1 MAFDLDPK
9 LETMW
14 IWMFVGARAPHCI
27 DQNRIS
33 LRSDDFFNIFCPF
46 AVIMRS
52 LYTDW
57 VQQPARLFSK
67 IFSIHCRFVFFPVG
81 LVVVILS
88 IAQPVS
94 NMVRTDRLFK
104 MSGRVTIIFG
114 WFSVTIT
121 FLSLSG
127 EFSTMAADRNK
138 RQDKNK
144 STNCDHRMMRFA
156 HVQIS
161 H

>member
-52 LYTDW
+52 LSTDW
-57 VQQPARLFSK
+57 VQQPARAS
-67 IFSIHCRFVFFPVG
+67 SFFPVG

-121 FLSLSG
+121 FLSLPG

>member
-1 MAFDLDPK
+1 
-9 LETMW
+9 
-14 IWMFVGARAPHCI
+14 
-27 DQNRIS
+27 
-33 LRSDDFFNIFCPF
+33 
-46 AVIMRS
+46 
-52 LYTDW
+52 
-57 VQQPARLFSK
+57 
-67 IFSIHCRFVFFPVG
+67 
-81 LVVVILS
+81 
-88 IAQPVS
+88 
-94 NMVRTDRLFK
+94 MVRTDQLFK

-121 FLSLSG
+121 FLSLPG